1 MATTIRDV
9 AHRAGVSIAT
19 VSRAL
24 RDADSVTPET
34 RARVTRAAAEL
45 EYVPSQL
52 GRQLAQGRHA
62 ANGIVFPDLSGPY
75 FAEVVLGYESV
86 AAQLDRSVLI
96 LSTHGRRDA
105 ASLVTGLAAR
115 CDGIVV
121 LGRTV
126 DDDVVHGL
134 TRRGTPDRAD
144 RPDPARRRR
153 LGQRREPCLRPR
165 CWASTWSPPVRAP
178 SASSA
183 TPRPPRTRPSAST
196 AVQAAAERGGA
207 KVSVDPVADFSEEG
221 GVHAARAALATRR
234 TAMPDA
240 FACAN
245 DELALGLMLGLRN
258 AGVRVPD
265 DTLISGWDDVMA
277 ARYAGLTTVRQPMRE
292 LGIRAA
298 QLLDQLI
305 NRTREE
311 PVHEVLATELIV
323 RHSTT
328 RSTNPAPPHPQEE
341 PPDDTD
347 PEIARRTTT
356 ARRPDDGRPRPD
368 DDAGRLRA

>member
-34 RARVTRAAAEL
+34 RARVTEAATEL

-86 AAQLDRSVLI
+86 AAQLERSVLI

-105 ASLVTGLAAR
+105 DDLVTELAAR
-115 CDGIVV
+115 CDGIVI
-121 LGRTV
+121 LARTV
-126 DDDVVHGL
+126 DDEVVHRL
-134 TRRGTPDRAD
+134 TRRGTPVVLVARSPLAD
-144 RPDPARRRR
+144 ADSVNAENSASGALLGEHLVAAGARTIRFVGDPA
-153 LGQRREPCLRPR
+153 
-165 CWASTWSPPVRAP
+165 
-178 SASSA
+178 A
-183 TPRPPRTRPSAST
+183 TSDVTERFEAIK
-196 AVQAAAERGGA
+196 AAAERDGA
-207 KVSVDPVADFSEEG
+207 TVSVDPVSDFSEDAG
-221 GVHAARAALATRR
+221 TYAARAALAGRR
-234 TAMPDA
+234 TTPLPDA

-245 DELALGLMLGLRN
+245 DELALGLLLALGD
-258 AGVRVPD
+258 AGVRVPA
-265 DTLISGWDDVMA
+265 DTLVSGWDDVMA

-292 LGIRAA
+292 LGVRAA
-298 QLLDQLI
+298 HLLDQLI
-305 NRTREE
+305 NRTRKD

-323 RHSTT
+323 RSSTT
-328 RSTNPAPPHPQEE
+328 ATAGG
-341 PPDDTD
+341 
-347 PEIARRTTT
+347 TT
-356 ARRPDDGRPRPD
+356 
-368 DDAGRLRA
+368 

>member
-34 RARVTRAAAEL
+34 RARVTQAAADL

-86 AAQLDRSVLI
+86 AAQLGRSVLI

-105 ASLVTGLAAR
+105 AALVTGLAAR
-115 CDGIVV
+115 CDGIVI
-121 LGRTV
+121 LTRTV
-126 DDDVVHGL
+126 DDEVVHRL
-134 TRRGTPDRAD
+134 TRRGTPVVLVARTPLAD
-144 RPDPARRRR
+144 ADSVNAENSAAASMLGEHLVAAGARTIRFVGDPAATSDVAERFEAHQGRGRARRR
-153 LGQRREPCLRPR
+153 E
-165 CWASTWSPPVRAP
+165 ASPSTRSPT
-178 SASSA
+178 SAR
-183 TPRPPRTRPSAST
+183 TPGRTPPAQDALAGRRTR
-196 AVQAAAERGGA
+196 
-207 KVSVDPVADFSEEG
+207 
-221 GVHAARAALATRR
+221 ATSL
-234 TAMPDA
+234 PDA

-245 DELALGLMLGLRN
+245 DELALGLMLGLRD
-258 AGVRVPD
+258 AGVRVPE
-265 DTLISGWDDVMA
+265 DTLVSGWDDVMA

-292 LGIRAA
+292 LGVRAA
-298 QLLDQLI
+298 HLLDELI
-305 NRTREE
+305 NRTRDE

-323 RHSTT
+323 RRTHPSPLGTT
-328 RSTNPAPPHPQEE
+328 PPAGGTP
-341 PPDDTD
+341 
-347 PEIARRTTT
+347 
-356 ARRPDDGRPRPD
+356 
-368 DDAGRLRA
+368 

>member
-34 RARVTRAAAEL
+34 RARVTRAAADL

-75 FAEVVLGYESV
+75 YAEVVLGYESV

-105 ASLVTGLAAR
+105 AALVTGLAAR
-115 CDGIVV
+115 CDGIVI
-121 LGRTV
+121 LTRTV
-126 DDDVVHGL
+126 DDEVVHRL
-134 TRRGTPDRAD
+134 TRRGTPVVLV
-144 RPDPARRRR
+144 AR
-153 LGQRREPCLRPR
+153 
-165 CWASTWSPPVRAP
+165 T
-178 SASSA
+178 
-183 TPRPPRTRPSAST
+183 
-196 AVQAAAERGGA
+196 
-207 KVSVDPVADFSEEG
+207 PVADADSVNAENSASASMLGEHLVASGASTICLVGDPEASPDVAERFAAIEAAATRDGARVSLMPVPDFSEDAG
-221 GVHAARAALATRR
+221 ARAAQDALAGRR
-234 TAMPDA
+234 TRGRSTLPDA

-245 DELALGLMLGLRN
+245 DELALGLMLGLRD

-265 DTLISGWDDVMA
+265 DILVSGWDDVMA

-292 LGIRAA
+292 LGVRAA
-298 QLLDQLI
+298 HLLDELI
-305 NRTREE
+305 NRTRTD
-311 PVHEVLATELIV
+311 PVHEVLATELII
-323 RHSTT
+323 RSSTT
-328 RSTNPAPPHPQEE
+328 PPAGG
-341 PPDDTD
+341 T
-347 PEIARRTTT
+347 
-356 ARRPDDGRPRPD
+356 PR
-368 DDAGRLRA
+368 